1 MKLAQL
7 LHGIPTLTPVPDV
20 AVSELCRDSRKVTDG
35 CVFVCIRGTG
45 VDSHDFA
52 ESAVAQGAA
61 AVVCERDLGL
71 ENQVIVAD
79 GRATWA
85 RMCANRF
92 GNPADR
98 LKLIGVTGTNGKTS
112 TTYLLKA
119 ILEQDGHRVGLIGT
133 IQNLI
138 GDRVLA
144 SGHTTPDPFELQQM
158 LCTMADEGC
167 TFAVME
173 VSSHALDQDRVG
185 GITFEAAVFTNLTQ
199 DHLDYHQTMDN
210 YAAAKKKLFS
220 MCRVA
225 ILNQDDEAHRVMAE
239 GMTCPCITY
248 SAHDDAASYTAR
260 GIRPRPD
267 GVDFDLVGFDGIGR
281 VRLATPGQFSVYN
294 ALGAAAC
301 ALAVGVDFDTVT
313 TALSAAGIVKGR
325 AEVVPTD
332 RDFTV
337 VIDYAHTPDGL
348 LNICETLGAC
358 KVGRLVTL
366 FGCGGDRDRTKRP
379 QMGAVAAAHS
389 DFVIVTSDN
398 PRTEDP
404 DAIIADIVPAVEQS
418 GTPFTV
424 IPDRVSAIEWALQH
438 AQTGD
443 TILLAGKGHETYQIL
458 KDKTITLDER
468 EVVYNALKEGR

>member
-1 MKLAQL
+1 MKLQQL
-7 LHGIPTLTPVPDV
+7 LHGVNTLSPVPDADV
-20 AVSELCRDSRKVTDG
+20 TALCRDSRKVTAG

-45 VDSHDFA
+45 VDSHVFG
-52 ESAVAQGAA
+52 VAAAKQGAA
-61 AVVCERDLGL
+61 AVICERDLGL
-71 ENQVIVAD
+71 ANQVLVPD
-79 GRATWA
+79 GRAAWA
-85 RMCANRF
+85 IMCANWF
-92 GNPADR
+92 GHPADR
-98 LKLIGVTGTNGKTS
+98 VKLIGITGTNGKTS

-119 ILEQDGHRVGLIGT
+119 ILEQAGHRVGLIGT

-158 LCTMADEGC
+158 LSTMADEGC
-167 TFAVME
+167 TYAVME

-185 GITFEAAVFTNLTQ
+185 GLTFEAAVFTNLTQ
-199 DHLDYHQTMDN
+199 DHLDYHKTMER
-210 YAAAKKKLFS
+210 YAAAKKKLFA
-220 MCRVA
+220 MCNTAVF
-225 ILNQDDEAHRVMAE
+225 NK
-239 GMTCPCITY
+239 
-248 SAHDDAASYTAR
+248 DDAAYETMCEGVVCPCVTYSTRDDAADYTAR
-260 GIRPRPD
+260 NVRPRPD

-294 ALGAAAC
+294 ALAAAAC
-301 ALAVGVDFDTVT
+301 ALKLGVDFETVT
-313 TALSAAGIVKGR
+313 AALSAAGIVKGR

-348 LNICETLGAC
+348 LNICQTLNAC
-358 KVGRLVTL
+358 KAGRLITL

-379 QMGAVAAAHS
+379 QMGAVAAENS

-404 DAIIADIVPAVEQS
+404 EAILADIVPAVEQS

-424 IPDRVSAIEWALQH
+424 IADRVCAIRWALEN
-438 AQTGD
+438 AKTGD
-443 TILLAGKGHETYQIL
+443 TVLLAGKGHETYQIL

>member
-1 MKLAQL
+1 MKLQQL
-7 LHGIPTLTPVPDV
+7 LQGVHTLSPVPDV
-20 AVSELCRDSRKVTDG
+20 EVTELCRDSRKVTAG

-52 ESAVAQGAA
+52 VGAAEQGAA
-61 AVVCERDLGL
+61 AVVTERDLGL
-71 ENQVIVAD
+71 PCQVLVTD
-79 GRATWA
+79 GRAAWA
-85 RMCANRF
+85 RMCANWF
-92 GNPADR
+92 GNPAER
-98 LKLIGVTGTNGKTS
+98 LKLIGITGTNGKTS

-119 ILEQDGHRVGLIGT
+119 ILEKAGHRVGLIGT

-199 DHLDYHQTMDN
+199 DHLDYHKTMEQ

-220 MCRVA
+220 MCRAAV
-225 ILNQDDEAHRVMAE
+225 LNQDDVAHRVMAE
-239 GMTCPCITY
+239 GITCPCVTY
-248 SAHDDAASYTAR
+248 SAHNDAADYTAR

-294 ALGAAAC
+294 ALAAAAC
-301 ALAVGVDFDTVT
+301 ALTVGVDFDTVT
-313 TALSAAGIVKGR
+313 AALSAAGIVKGR

-348 LNICETLGAC
+348 LNICETLNAC
-358 KVGRLVTL
+358 KAGRLVTL

-379 QMGAVAAAHS
+379 KMGAVAAAHS

-404 DAIIADIVPAVEQS
+404 EAIIADILPAVEQS

-424 IPDRVSAIEWALQH
+424 IADRVAAIEWAL
-438 AQTGD
+438 ANTQTGD

-468 EVVYNALKEGR
+468 DVVYNALKEGR